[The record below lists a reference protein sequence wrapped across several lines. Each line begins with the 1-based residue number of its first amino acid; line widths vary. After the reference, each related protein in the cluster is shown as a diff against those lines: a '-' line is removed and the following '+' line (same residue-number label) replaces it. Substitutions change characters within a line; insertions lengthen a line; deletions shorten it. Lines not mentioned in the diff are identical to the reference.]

1 MMNTAQQY
9 NKMAQQHNK
18 KLKLITQIDK
28 MLDIMG
34 EPPSLLNHL
43 AHTYSI
49 EAIKYQH
56 ALVEE
61 QLHYYKEPNINSFI
75 NDVLQELRA
84 S

>member
-1 MMNTAQQY
+1 MKIN
-9 NKMAQQHNK
+9 QQHNK

-43 AHTYSI
+43 AHTYSLD
-49 EAIKYQH
+49 AIKYQQ

-61 QLHYYKEPNINSFI
+61 QLHYYKEPNVNYFI
-75 NDVLQELRA
+75 KDILAELN
-84 S
+84 

>member
-1 MMNTAQQY
+1 MKQNQQET
-9 NKMAQQHNK
+9 KK

-28 MLDIMG
+28 MLSIMG
-34 EPPSLLNHL
+34 EPQSLLNHL
-43 AHTYSI
+43 AHTYSL

-61 QLHYYKEPNINSFI
+61 QLYYNKEPNINFYI
-75 NDVLQELRA
+75 RDILEELRV

>member
-1 MMNTAQQY
+1 MKTNI
-9 NKMAQQHNK
+9 QQHNK

-28 MLDIMG
+28 MLSIMG

-43 AHTYSI
+43 AHTYSL
-49 EAIKYQH
+49 EAIKYQQ

-75 NDVLQELRA
+75 GDILEELKTA
-84 S
+84 

>member
-1 MMNTAQQY
+1 MKQNQ
-9 NKMAQQHNK
+9 QQHNK

-28 MLDIMG
+28 MLSIMG

-43 AHTYSI
+43 AHTYSL
-49 EAIKYQH
+49 EAIKYQQ

-75 NDVLQELRA
+75 NDVLEELKTV
-84 S
+84 